1 MPPPQGDPANANAA
15 TPAATETLG
24 SALLGHDARLRLRLS
39 QHLLATAFLSACV
52 GIAVYAGGL
61 AGTPPLWI
69 GLWACTCLLMFGLWY
84 ALIRSGWSERFED
97 PSLTRPQMVSALMLG
112 ASAYPLTGDLRG
124 VVLPIITLVL
134 VFGMFRLQLREA
146 MRMAWLGLV
155 LLGAAMGV
163 GMWVWPGNFAP
174 SRELGHF
181 MMALVT
187 FPGVGLLAGRLSRI
201 RIRLTE
207 QRQALNAA
215 LARIEDLATRD
226 QLTGLANRR
235 QGEAQ
240 LQKLLLRHQRTGA
253 PACVAM
259 LDLDY
264 FKRVNDTHGH
274 AVGDAVLRAFAQAGL
289 SSLRATDSLARWGGE
304 EFLLLLEDSD
314 PRVAGIAMQRLQF
327 AVAATAVE
335 VDGRALGFTFSA
347 GLTDLR
353 EGDTPLSVVARADR
367 ALYGAKAAGRNQTV
381 VD

>member
-1 MPPPQGDPANANAA
+1 MPPSQGDLPTAAPSEAALPAV
-15 TPAATETLG
+15 
-24 SALLGHDARLRLRLS
+24 ALLGDNARLRLRLG
-39 QHLLATAFLSACV
+39 QHLLATAFLLACV
-52 GIAVYAGGL
+52 GIAVYAGSL
-61 AGTPPLWI
+61 SGTPLSWI
-69 GLWACTCLLMFGLWY
+69 ALWACACLLMFGLWY

-97 PSLTRPQMVSALMLG
+97 PSLTRPQIISALMMG
-112 ASAYPLTGDLRG
+112 VAAYPLTGELRG
-124 VVLPIITLVL
+124 VVLPILTLVL
-134 VFGMFRLQLREA
+134 VFGMFRLKQAEA
-146 MRMAWLGLV
+146 MLLAWLGLA
-155 LLGAAMGV
+155 LLGAAMAV
-163 GMWVWPGNFAP
+163 GIWVWPGNFEP

-181 MMALVT
+181 MMAMVT
-187 FPGVGLLAGRLSRI
+187 LPGVSVLAGRLSRI

-215 LARIEDLATRD
+215 LARIEELATRD
-226 QLTGLANRR
+226 QLTGLPNRR
-235 QGEAQ
+235 QGEVQ
-240 LQKLLLRHQRTGA
+240 LQKLLLRFQRTGA

-327 AVAATAVE
+327 AVADAAVE

-347 GLTDLR
+347 GLTALR